1 VRVRRRGALVGL
13 SLVGVV
19 ALAGCNSAT
28 GLDIPTPTG
37 AVAAA
42 TTTTTTP
49 VITVPEPVVPGST
62 TTTTV
67 AVGPGTATI
76 NGTVLGPGGPVEGAT
91 VQAERLVGE
100 ATATTEATTAADGSF
115 SIPGILGGRYRLRAW
130 QAPSL
135 AMTTPQIFFL
145 AATDTRTVSL
155 QLTSYGGLK
164 ITSAINPTTVFTGGA
179 LNLAIDVTQ
188 ATVDQTG
195 EVSQAPQA
203 SVSVTLS
210 APGYAVTDG
219 SGGQGTTDAQ
229 GEVVFALSCL
239 NDGPE
244 PISVTAGSSTTADL
258 PTPDCLDPE
267 STTTTTTTLPGST
280 STTVAGSPTT
290 VSGGSPPTTLSGGS
304 PPTAFPP
311 A

>member
-1 VRVRRRGALVGL
+1 VRLRRRGGLALL
-13 SLVGVV
+13 SLMAVA

-28 GLDIPTPTG
+28 GLDIPAPTG
-37 AVAAA
+37 PVVAA
-42 TTTTTTP
+42 TSTTTTP
-49 VITVPEPVVPGST
+49 ATTVPESVVPGGT

-67 AVGPGTATI
+67 AVGPGRATI

-91 VQAERLVGE
+91 VQAERLVGD

-195 EVSQAPQA
+195 VVSQAPQA

-244 PISVTAGSSTTADL
+244 PISVTAGSSTTANL

-267 STTTTTTTLPGST
+267 STTTTTTTLPST
-280 STTVAGSPTT
+280 SPTTVAGSPTT
-290 VSGGSPPTTLSGGS
+290 VAGSPTTLSGGS